1 MIYSLYPVLKE
12 AIWGGE
18 KLKETYGKESPLPR
32 IAESWELSCHPDG
45 VSSIGVAGFDGS
57 GPVPLT
63 EFIRIRGKAEV
74 LGSRPAAFPSFPV
87 LIKLIDAAKDLSIQ
101 VHPDD
106 RYAMRVE
113 GASGK
118 TEMWYIID
126 CEEDASILYG
136 FNRPVSQEEVR
147 SAALDGTLP
156 TLCNRVPVHKGDV
169 FWINAG
175 TLHAI
180 GGGIT
185 LAEIQQNSDLTY
197 RLYDYGRLGADGK
210 PRELH
215 LDKALDVL
223 KLEKPAR
230 MGPIGRKEYHQ
241 GYTRTLLGSCHYFTV
256 SEIDL
261 TGEYMGFATPLS
273 FHCLTVA
280 DGEVIIENE
289 GQRAEGKKGDSFLI
303 PAGAGVYCLRG
314 RGKTLITTV

>member
-1 MIYSLYPVLKE
+1 MIYSLYPVLKD

-18 KLKETYGKESPLPR
+18 KLKTVYGKKTPLPR
-32 IAESWELSCHPDG
+32 AAESWELSCHPDG

-63 EFIRIRGKAEV
+63 EFIRIRGRSEV
-74 LGSRPAAFPSFPV
+74 LGSRPAAFAAFPV
-87 LIKLIDAAKDLSIQ
+87 LVKLIDAAKDLSVQ

-106 RYAMRVE
+106 RYAMREE

-118 TEMWYIID
+118 TEMWYIVD
-126 CEEDASILYG
+126 CEEGASLLLG
-136 FNRPVSQEEVR
+136 FNDTYTREEVR
-147 SAALDGTLP
+147 EAALNGSLP
-156 TLCNRVPVHKGDV
+156 SLCCRIPVHKGDV
-169 FWINAG
+169 FWINPG

-185 LAEIQQNSDLTY
+185 LAEIQQNSSLTY

-210 PRELH
+210 PRQLH
-215 LDKALDVL
+215 LDRALDVL
-223 KLEKPAR
+223 KIEKPAR
-230 MGPIGRKEYHQ
+230 LGPIGRKEYHQ

-261 TGEYMGFATPLS
+261 TGTYMGFATPLS

-280 DGEVIIENE
+280 EGNLLIENE
-289 GQRAEGKKGDSFLI
+289 GQRAEAAPGMSFFI
-303 PAGAGVYCLRG
+303 PAGAGAYTLRG
-314 RGKTLITTV
+314 RAKVLITTI

>member
-1 MIYSLYPVLKE
+1 M
-12 AIWGGE
+12 
-18 KLKETYGKESPLPR
+18 
-32 IAESWELSCHPDG
+32 
-45 VSSIGVAGFDGS
+45 
-57 GPVPLT
+57 
-63 EFIRIRGKAEV
+63 
-74 LGSRPAAFPSFPV
+74 
-87 LIKLIDAAKDLSIQ
+87 
-101 VHPDD
+101 
-106 RYAMRVE
+106 
-113 GASGK
+113 
-118 TEMWYIID
+118 
-126 CEEDASILYG
+126 
-136 FNRPVSQEEVR
+136 R

-210 PRELH
+210 PRQLH

-273 FHCLTVA
+273 FTA
-280 DGEVIIENE
+280 
-289 GQRAEGKKGDSFLI
+289 
-303 PAGAGVYCLRG
+303 
-314 RGKTLITTV
+314 